1 MSARSFDINVTIK
14 KQGVIKVLDLGGGRR
29 AVDYRGTKVVEELTG
44 HVIKLNTNG
53 WLTVTSKKAINRY
66 FDQRLPSFRVFQKDF
81 TWYLQTEGK
90 TVLFKDNM
98 LIDLGA

>member
-1 MSARSFDINVTIK
+1 MSAKGFNINETK
-14 KQGVIKVLDLGGGRR
+14 KQGVIRVLDLGSGLR
-29 AVDYRGTKVVEELTG
+29 AVDYRGTKVVEEISS

-53 WLTVTSKKAINRY
+53 WLTNTSKTAINRY
-66 FDQRLPSFRVFQKDF
+66 FQQRLPSFRIFQKDF

-90 TVLFKDNM
+90 TVEYKDNM

>member
-1 MSARSFDINVTIK
+1 MSARNFNINTVNK
-14 KQGVIKVLDLGGGRR
+14 KQGVIKVLEVGGGRI
-29 AVDYRGTKVVEELTG
+29 AVDYRGTKVVEELTS

-53 WLTVTSKKAINRY
+53 WRTNTSKTAINRY
-66 FDQRLPSFRVFQKDF
+66 FQQRLPSFKVFQKDF

-90 TVLFKDNM
+90 TVEFKDNM